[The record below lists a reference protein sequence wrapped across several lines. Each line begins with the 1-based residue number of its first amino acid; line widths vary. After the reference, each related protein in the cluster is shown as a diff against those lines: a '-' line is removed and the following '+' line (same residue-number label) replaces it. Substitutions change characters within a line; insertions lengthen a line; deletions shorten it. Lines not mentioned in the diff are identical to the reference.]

1 VRFIR
6 GIAVPASTADSVI
19 ESIFQ
24 SGLNRDKGWL
34 MVWEKPNNP
43 EGLFKKRDLSMDD
56 TQGPRETAPVG
67 ICFCG
72 EESSAAVYA
81 CERNIH
87 RENDTPILIEIEADP
102 EIVAIDGRDFLYGVF
117 QFGDP
122 QKAAPALERLFD
134 PKILR
139 FAEAAWSSTDQ
150 SKRIALCDLAIHDRQ
165 IVAGHYE
172 NRLVI
177 GGKRS
182 TRFYNAFKIKLPIEP
197 TAIVRVW
204 RPDSSPKLPP
214 IDVDFAEIILPPER
228 R

>member
-1 VRFIR
+1 M
-6 GIAVPASTADSVI
+6 
-19 ESIFQ
+19 E
-24 SGLNRDKGWL
+24 SGLSQ
-34 MVWEKPNNP
+34 P
-43 EGLFKKRDLSMDD
+43 
-56 TQGPRETAPVG
+56 
-67 ICFCG
+67 C
-72 EESSAAVYA
+72 
-81 CERNIH
+81 
-87 RENDTPILIEIEADP
+87 
-102 EIVAIDGRDFLYGVF
+102 IDGRDFLYGVF

-182 TRFYNAFKIKLPIEP
+182 NKTAHRAHCNSPCLETRFF
-197 TAIVRVW
+197 T
-204 RPDSSPKLPP
+204 
-214 IDVDFAEIILPPER
+214 
-228 R
+228 